1 MRVSFPVASDKGH
14 DTHLASY
21 TIAENKLSLGE
32 IKIAGRDKSSLKN
45 TVVCLGQNTNTVGY
59 NVAFRRR

>member
-1 MRVSFPVASDKGH
+1 MSFPVTSDKGH

-21 TIAENKLSLGE
+21 TIAKNKWSLGK

-45 TVVCLGQNTNTVGY
+45 TAVCLRHNMNTVGN
-59 NVAFRRR
+59 NVAFRRH